1 MGGVPIGPPSRS
13 GYALRLGARIR
24 PTALR
29 SSLAKSK
36 SETSLPVDIYP
47 ASREGLPLSKSMTSA
62 GGDTKD
68 PYHAYTTSSMT
79 SAGGQTNHSPQSEG
93 VARTTGGTRCRPWI
107 DPLWVGLEN
116 QRLGPNLP
124 KDPYHVYTTSFMTS
138 AGGQTNH
145 SPQSEGVART
155 TGGVQNVAH
164 GSTPCGSD

>member
-93 VARTTGGTRCRPWI
+93 VARTTGGQ
-107 DPLWVGLEN
+107 D
-116 QRLGPNLP
+116 
-124 KDPYHVYTTSFMTS
+124 
-138 AGGQTNH
+138 
-145 SPQSEGVART
+145 
-155 TGGVQNVAH
+155 VAH
-164 GSTPCGSD
+164 

>member
-1 MGGVPIGPPSRS
+1 MQLKTNHTRRFDLPRGEVVMGGVPIGTPSRS

-29 SSLAKSK
+29 SFLAKPE

-47 ASREGLPLSKSMTSA
+47 ASREGLSLSNGSSYGYTTSSMTSA

-68 PYHAYTTSSMT
+68 PAHGHTASSPMT

-93 VARTTGGTRCRPWI
+93 IARTTGGTRRRPWI

-116 QRLGPNLP
+116 RI
-124 KDPYHVYTTSFMTS
+124 
-138 AGGQTNH
+138 
-145 SPQSEGVART
+145 
-155 TGGVQNVAH
+155 
-164 GSTPCGSD
+164 

>member
-1 MGGVPIGPPSRS
+1 MQLKTNHTRRSDLPRGEVVMGGVPIGPPSRS

-93 VARTTGGTRCRPWI
+93 VARTTGGYKTSPMDRPLVGRTREPTSRTQPPERPVSHI
-107 DPLWVGLEN
+107 HDIICDL
-116 QRLGPNLP
+116 R
-124 KDPYHVYTTSFMTS
+124 
-138 AGGQTNH
+138 
-145 SPQSEGVART
+145 RR
-155 TGGVQNVAH
+155 
-164 GSTPCGSD
+164 SDES